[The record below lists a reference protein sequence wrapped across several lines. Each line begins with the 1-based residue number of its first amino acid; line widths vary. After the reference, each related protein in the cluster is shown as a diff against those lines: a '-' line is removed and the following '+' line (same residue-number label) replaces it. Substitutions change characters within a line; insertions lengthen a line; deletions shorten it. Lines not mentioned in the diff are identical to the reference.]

1 LKSQRLVC
9 SVELA
14 AKPVCVL
21 ESNPTRCAQKQIV
34 VTVGVSQRAS
44 EAKILVKMQA
54 SAQSVQSEVHEVT
67 VEAVAQVVHE
77 TTAIVVVIAM
87 IVMIAASAS
96 RAQIVRLEPSEHPA
110 KTYHQSTRPL

>member
-21 ESNPTRCAQKQIV
+21 ESNLTRCVQKQIV
-34 VTVGVSQRAS
+34 VTVGASQRAS
-44 EAKILVKMQA
+44 EAKILVKIQA
-54 SAQSVQSEVHEVT
+54 SAQSEVREVT

-87 IVMIAASAS
+87 IEASAP
-96 RAQIVRLEPSEHPA
+96 RVQIVRLEPSEHPA
-110 KTYHQSTRPL
+110 KTYHQSTQPL

>member
-21 ESNPTRCAQKQIV
+21 ESNLTRCVQKQIV
-34 VTVGVSQRAS
+34 VTVGASQRAS
-44 EAKILVKMQA
+44 EAKILVKIQA
-54 SAQSVQSEVHEVT
+54 SAQSEVREVT

-87 IVMIAASAS
+87 IAASAP
-96 RAQIVRLEPSEHPA
+96 RVQIVRLEPSEHPA
-110 KTYHQSTRPL
+110 KTYHQSIQPL

>member
-34 VTVGVSQRAS
+34 VTVGESQRAS
-44 EAKILVKMQA
+44 EAKILVKTQA
-54 SAQSVQSEVHEVT
+54 SAQSEVREVT

-87 IVMIAASAS
+87 IAASAP

-110 KTYHQSTRPL
+110 KTYHQSTQPL

>member
-21 ESNPTRCAQKQIV
+21 ESNLTRCVQKQIV
-34 VTVGVSQRAS
+34 VTVGASQRAS
-44 EAKILVKMQA
+44 EAKILVKIQA
-54 SAQSVQSEVHEVT
+54 SAQSEVREVT

-87 IVMIAASAS
+87 IVMIAASAP

-110 KTYHQSTRPL
+110 KTYHQSIQPL

>member
-21 ESNPTRCAQKQIV
+21 ESNLTRCVQKQIV
-34 VTVGVSQRAS
+34 VTVGASQRAS
-44 EAKILVKMQA
+44 EAKILVKIQA
-54 SAQSVQSEVHEVT
+54 SAQSEVREVT

-87 IVMIAASAS
+87 IVMIAASAP

-110 KTYHQSTRPL
+110 KTYHQSTQPL

>member
-21 ESNPTRCAQKQIV
+21 ESNLTRCVQKQIV
-34 VTVGVSQRAS
+34 VTVGASQRAS
-44 EAKILVKMQA
+44 EAKILVKIQA
-54 SAQSVQSEVHEVT
+54 SAQSEVREVT

-77 TTAIVVVIAM
+77 TTAIVVVIGM
-87 IVMIAASAS
+87 IVMIAASAP
-96 RAQIVRLEPSEHPA
+96 RVQIVRLEPSEHPA
-110 KTYHQSTRPL
+110 KTYHQSTQPL

>member
-1 LKSQRLVC
+1 V
-9 SVELA
+9 
-14 AKPVCVL
+14 
-21 ESNPTRCAQKQIV
+21 QKQIV
-34 VTVGVSQRAS
+34 VTVGASQRAS
-44 EAKILVKMQA
+44 EAKILVKIQA
-54 SAQSVQSEVHEVT
+54 SAQSEVCEVT

-110 KTYHQSTRPL
+110 KTYHQSTRPP

>member
-1 LKSQRLVC
+1 V
-9 SVELA
+9 
-14 AKPVCVL
+14 
-21 ESNPTRCAQKQIV
+21 QKQIV
-34 VTVGVSQRAS
+34 VTVGVSQQAS

-87 IVMIAASAS
+87 IVMIAASAP

-110 KTYHQSTRPL
+110 KTYHQSTRPP

>member
-34 VTVGVSQRAS
+34 VTVGVSQWAS

-54 SAQSVQSEVHEVT
+54 SAQSAQSEVREVT

-77 TTAIVVVIAM
+77 TTAIAVV
-87 IVMIAASAS
+87 IVMIAASAP
-96 RAQIVRLEPSEHPA
+96 RVQIVRLEPSEHPA
-110 KTYHQSTRPL
+110 KTYHQSIQPL

>member
-1 LKSQRLVC
+1 V
-9 SVELA
+9 
-14 AKPVCVL
+14 
-21 ESNPTRCAQKQIV
+21 QKQIV
-34 VTVGVSQRAS
+34 VTVGVSQQAS

-87 IVMIAASAS
+87 IAASAP
-96 RAQIVRLEPSEHPA
+96 RAQIVRLEPSEHPV
-110 KTYHQSTRPL
+110 KTFHQSTRPP

>member
-21 ESNPTRCAQKQIV
+21 ESNLTRCVQKQIV
-34 VTVGVSQRAS
+34 VTVGASQRAS
-44 EAKILVKMQA
+44 EAKILVKIQA
-54 SAQSVQSEVHEVT
+54 SAQSEVREVT

-87 IVMIAASAS
+87 IVMIAASAP
-96 RAQIVRLEPSEHPA
+96 RVQIVRLEPSEHPA
-110 KTYHQSTRPL
+110 KTYHQSTQPL

>member
-21 ESNPTRCAQKQIV
+21 ESNLTRCVQKQIV
-34 VTVGVSQRAS
+34 VTVGASQRAS
-44 EAKILVKMQA
+44 EAKILVKIQA
-54 SAQSVQSEVHEVT
+54 SAQSEVREVT

-87 IVMIAASAS
+87 IVASAP
-96 RAQIVRLEPSEHPA
+96 RVQIVRLEPNEHPA
-110 KTYHQSTRPL
+110 KTYHQSTQPL